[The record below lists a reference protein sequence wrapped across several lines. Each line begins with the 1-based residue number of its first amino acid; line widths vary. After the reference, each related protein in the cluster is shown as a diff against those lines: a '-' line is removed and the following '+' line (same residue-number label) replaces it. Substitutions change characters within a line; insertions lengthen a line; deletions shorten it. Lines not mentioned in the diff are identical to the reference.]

1 VIGKQFVPGAVDA
14 AALKQLIA
22 DARKS

>member
-1 VIGKQFVPGAVDA
+1 VIGTQFVPGAVDA